1 MKDEIIKRNLGLIK
15 KVINDLHCRY
25 NIIDEYDDLYQI
37 GAIGLVRAAEKY
49 DKTKTKESTFF
60 YTCIRNQ
67 ILQHF
72 TLNTMKK
79 RKEIAVSLY
88 TDIGENRELI
98 DVIPDS
104 KDIEKELITLETRN
118 AIRKALNKM
127 KNKQY
132 KKYLLEYYGIDRPSL
147 NMYQIAQKY
156 GVSYQYIQQSIKRG
170 LEILRKELKNE
181 KILFKD

>member
-1 MKDEIIKRNLGLIK
+1 MKDEIVKRNLGLIT

-49 DKTKTKESTFF
+49 DKTKTKESTYF

-79 RKEIAVSLY
+79 RKEFTISLY

-118 AIRKALNKM
+118 QVRKALNKM
-127 KNKQY
+127 KNRKY
-132 KKYLLEYYGIDRPSL
+132 KLYVMEYYGIDRPAI
-147 NMYQIAQKY
+147 NMRQISKKY
-156 GVSYQYIQQSIKRG
+156 GVSHQCVQECVKRG

-181 KILFKD
+181 KNIFKD